1 MISLRITNLYEY
13 TNSVKTKKDLIY
25 AEECYKII
33 GIIFGVFNEVGYGY
47 KESFYQKAIAKAF
60 KENGIDFKE
69 QLRANV
75 KFRNEDLG
83 LLVLD
88 FLVFDKIVVE
98 LKQKNYFSQRDISQ
112 LYSYLKAT
120 DLKLG
125 LLVYF
130 TKSGVRYKRIVNLR

>member
-1 MISLRITNLYEY
+1 M
-13 TNSVKTKKDLIY
+13 KTKKELIY
-25 AEECYKII
+25 ADECYRII
-33 GIIFGVFNEVGYGY
+33 GIIFEVSNEVGYGY
-47 KESFYQKAIAKAF
+47 KESFYQKAIVKVF
-60 KENGIDFKE
+60 RENGIDFKE

-98 LKQKNYFSQRDISQ
+98 LKQKNYFSQRDINQ
-112 LYSYLKAT
+112 LHSYLKAT
-120 DLKLG
+120 NLKLG

-130 TKSGVRYKRIVNLR
+130 TKNGVRYKRIVNLKKKG